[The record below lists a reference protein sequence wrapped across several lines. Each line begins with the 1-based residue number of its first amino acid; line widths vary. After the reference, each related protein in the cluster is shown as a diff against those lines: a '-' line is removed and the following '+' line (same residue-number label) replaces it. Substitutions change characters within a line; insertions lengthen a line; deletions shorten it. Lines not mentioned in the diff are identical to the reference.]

1 MTAME
6 QMGKRAKEAAA
17 VLAVAGRK
25 KNDALLA
32 IAQALLSHSE
42 EILKENQ
49 KDLEMKERR
58 TDPIPARPA
67 GPVPG
72 ADRRDGRGGAPGSG
86 NAGPHR
92 DGAFRRRAAQRLR
105 NH

>member
-32 IAQALLSHSE
+32 IAQALLSHSD

-49 KDLEMKERR
+49 KYLENGKNAGL
-58 TDPIPARPA
+58 TPARPA

-92 DGAFRRRAAQRLR
+92 NGAFRRRAAQRLR
-105 NH
+105 DH

>member
-49 KDLEMKERR
+49 KDLENGK
-58 TDPIPARPA
+58 
-67 GPVPG
+67 
-72 ADRRDGRGGAPGSG
+72 
-86 NAGPHR
+86 NAGQMCIR
-92 DGAFRRRAAQRLR
+92 DRSRPSWRIRRSAPSIKAASPG
-105 NH
+105 